1 MYSEWASLHREI
13 QCDKANQSV
22 LHKFPEFAGKEI
34 ACSVVKHLAKTFSTP
49 SSNADLQDDKDVK
62 WTMEVLC
69 FGLSL
74 PLTEHEAIRDCVNIY
89 CDWLTALTTPL
100 ESVPKPIIENPNLYS
115 REIIHHLLNLFV
127 PRDGSSVD
135 LVKRQSALC
144 QRVLR
149 SIENVALESALLTR
163 DTWETLLKFLLAAN
177 DSLLAPPAE
186 KADIAEH
193 LCERVLSVLFEIW
206 ILACARCF
214 PSPSLWK
221 TFRNMCICWRHH
233 DALIQQWHRVNHAL
247 LSRLLK
253 FMYGPD
259 YPELQIPEEDLHL
272 IPAEMTNDCIAQ
284 SWFRFLH
291 ILQNPVDL
299 CHPEI
304 ISKTQKFMEMVLA
317 SKNVIDPS
325 EHECLKSLPL
335 IFCHSMHG
343 ISVMVNAFL
352 GIAQSTKELANSSNA
367 SNTRA
372 NPACTPPGQRKT
384 PMRPFSAVTVPL
396 TQKGSSKSSS
406 TSSNLYKAASSPTP
420 MIGPAQL
427 LLDSSLTMAPSRP
440 RCNSILHLFGAW
452 LFEAALA
459 GVTLHPCHSETA
471 QKPDRRA
478 NSFTES
484 RHSSMVTEHYSEKA
498 RIAVNTYEDG
508 RAEAC
513 GTLCRIFC
521 AHRTGEDILPVYY
534 SRFYI
539 TMYYGLQAGE
549 NMSSQVLSSILFN
562 SCDLLR
568 VDLAGAQILV
578 PYILNALELVISEFK
593 CITRETIPEVDLRK
607 ACFHLLLSMLCLPL
621 HFKDLEIKDI
631 LSSPETGDKKISFIS
646 LKRKITELLLRAL
659 FSEVDATNTQM
670 LLGGLMLLVQDLAL
684 YEEAEYL
691 AVQPQ
696 QQDIC
701 LNDSDMSSDYSKS
714 SNTSSSTETSY
725 TDSLPKIP
733 PSQLNGFDDNRNS
746 RTFMGLKNLPGSGSS
761 IYTYFK
767 CELKDNTDTA
777 HGLFGHATS
786 LVCNRLMASW
796 KSDLNTA
803 LAAMELL
810 SGLAKVKVKPPNTSM
825 SKRTVKWICDFI
837 VYQCSRPATSHSR
850 DLHSMIVAAFKC
862 LKLWLVEHSCLLYD
876 KECLHNVLEVVEL
889 GISGSKSQHRATDIP
904 KYKGEKQLKPAS
916 MRVKDAAEEV
926 LTCIIDQVGAFPPPC
941 GPESLFSLLDEQALL
956 KYARGTSLPEHGSP
970 FRYFVLENSIIL
982 GLLEQPLGNVQDP
995 LPTVTA
1001 LIRGPFGRH
1010 AWTMQLRHQPRSQDN
1025 ASNLAE
1031 VQRPQPME
1039 NIGFK
1044 HNVKHRYFPEIV
1056 ETIVPTKLEMSIP
1069 TMESIVTEK
1078 TAAELDVL
1086 RQLID
1091 TQVAFENKVA
1101 EQYSEKLKN
1110 QVHPNPI
1117 TECKPPKICHEFQ
1130 TARLFLSHYGFLSLE
1145 ALKESSNSSLPPA
1158 LVLLASNNSALFTD
1172 LETLDGIPSRD
1183 SDTVHV
1189 FYMKPGQ
1196 KAPEEIL
1203 RNVLSN
1209 TNVQPQFLEFLRSLG
1224 WPVFVRKHAGWTGHV
1239 STSWKVINE
1248 DDIHDYDSP
1257 TNTGGSIYG
1266 GRQQV
1271 LYWADVS
1278 SEIAFVVP
1286 STDSCMNNRSSTG
1299 PNDQSLEKNNISNV
1313 GERISIG
1320 PDLNLTKPKS
1330 LGLVGDKNGK
1340 EKESPGSPPEIP
1352 VIRGKKYGRHSS
1364 LAIGPDTRVYV
1375 VCFKNYQKNIS
1386 IICFFF
1392 FVFHCFSL
1400 SLFLSPFS
1408 LSLFL
1413 SPFSLSLFLS
1423 PFSLSLF
1430 LSPFSLSLFLSPF
1443 SFPFFFPFF
1452 LSFFF
1457 PFFSFLFSFP
1467 FSLSLFSFSFFSFPF
1482 SFSFFSFPFSFS
1494 FFSFP
1499 FSFSFFSFPFSF
1511 SFFSFPFSFSFSLS
1525 FFSFFFSFP
1534 FFFLS
1539 LFSFLFLSPFLFP
1552 FFFLL
1557 FFLFPFSF
1565 SFFSSLSLVFFSSSS
1580 RSTEMLSYTNTGL
1593 EQHANSGGS
1602 TGSSITR
1609 TQEIYV
1615 IFIHALQNGLFRVR
1629 MQGQSKR
1636 VSMAIPLVDGMVVSR
1651 RSLGT
1656 LVRQTAINICRRK
1669 RLESELYQPPHVRR
1683 KLKIQD
1689 IVNKYRSKM
1698 TAPEF
1703 YAAIF
1708 QDVLK

>member
-186 KADIAEH
+186 KEFSPQTADIAEH

-367 SNTRA
+367 SNTRT

-593 CITRETIPEVDLRK
+593 CITLETIPEVDLRK

-631 LSSPETGDKKISFIS
+631 LSSPETEDKKISFIS

-889 GISGSKSQHRATDIP
+889 GISGSKSQHRATDVP

-956 KYARGTSLPEHGSP
+956 KYARGTSLPEQGSP

-1010 AWTMQLRHQPRSQDN
+1010 AWTMQLRHQPRSQEN

-1031 VQRPQPME
+1031 VQRPQPVE

-1101 EQYSEKLKN
+1101 EQYSEKMKN
-1110 QVHPNPI
+1110 QVHPNPV

-1375 VCFKNYQKNIS
+1375 VW
-1386 IICFFF
+1386 
-1392 FVFHCFSL
+1392 L
-1400 SLFLSPFS
+1400 E
-1408 LSLFL
+1408 
-1413 SPFSLSLFLS
+1413 
-1423 PFSLSLF
+1423 
-1430 LSPFSLSLFLSPF
+1430 
-1443 SFPFFFPFF
+1443 SFEDSDNFP
-1452 LSFFF
+1452 
-1457 PFFSFLFSFP
+1457 
-1467 FSLSLFSFSFFSFPF
+1467 
-1482 SFSFFSFPFSFS
+1482 
-1494 FFSFP
+1494 
-1499 FSFSFFSFPFSF
+1499 
-1511 SFFSFPFSFSFSLS
+1511 
-1525 FFSFFFSFP
+1525 
-1534 FFFLS
+1534 
-1539 LFSFLFLSPFLFP
+1539 
-1552 FFFLL
+1552 
-1557 FFLFPFSF
+1557 
-1565 SFFSSLSLVFFSSSS
+1565 
-1580 RSTEMLSYTNTGL
+1580 STEMLSYTNTGL

-1708 QDVLK
+1708 QDVPK

>member
-186 KADIAEH
+186 KDDIGLSSPDIAEH

-367 SNTRA
+367 SNTRT

-593 CITRETIPEVDLRK
+593 CITLETIPEVDLRK

-631 LSSPETGDKKISFIS
+631 LSSPETGDKKNF
-646 LKRKITELLLRAL
+646 
-659 FSEVDATNTQM
+659 FYFTQ
-670 LLGGLMLLVQDLAL
+670 
-684 YEEAEYL
+684 
-691 AVQPQ
+691 
-696 QQDIC
+696 
-701 LNDSDMSSDYSKS
+701 
-714 SNTSSSTETSY
+714 
-725 TDSLPKIP
+725 
-733 PSQLNGFDDNRNS
+733 
-746 RTFMGLKNLPGSGSS
+746 
-761 IYTYFK
+761 
-767 CELKDNTDTA
+767 
-777 HGLFGHATS
+777 
-786 LVCNRLMASW
+786 
-796 KSDLNTA
+796 
-803 LAAMELL
+803 
-810 SGLAKVKVKPPNTSM
+810 
-825 SKRTVKWICDFI
+825 
-837 VYQCSRPATSHSR
+837 
-850 DLHSMIVAAFKC
+850 
-862 LKLWLVEHSCLLYD
+862 
-876 KECLHNVLEVVEL
+876 
-889 GISGSKSQHRATDIP
+889 
-904 KYKGEKQLKPAS
+904 
-916 MRVKDAAEEV
+916 
-926 LTCIIDQVGAFPPPC
+926 
-941 GPESLFSLLDEQALL
+941 
-956 KYARGTSLPEHGSP
+956 
-970 FRYFVLENSIIL
+970 
-982 GLLEQPLGNVQDP
+982 
-995 LPTVTA
+995 
-1001 LIRGPFGRH
+1001 
-1010 AWTMQLRHQPRSQDN
+1010 
-1025 ASNLAE
+1025 
-1031 VQRPQPME
+1031 
-1039 NIGFK
+1039 
-1044 HNVKHRYFPEIV
+1044 
-1056 ETIVPTKLEMSIP
+1056 
-1069 TMESIVTEK
+1069 
-1078 TAAELDVL
+1078 
-1086 RQLID
+1086 
-1091 TQVAFENKVA
+1091 TQ
-1101 EQYSEKLKN
+1101 
-1110 QVHPNPI
+1110 
-1117 TECKPPKICHEFQ
+1117 
-1130 TARLFLSHYGFLSLE
+1130 
-1145 ALKESSNSSLPPA
+1145 
-1158 LVLLASNNSALFTD
+1158 
-1172 LETLDGIPSRD
+1172 
-1183 SDTVHV
+1183 
-1189 FYMKPGQ
+1189 
-1196 KAPEEIL
+1196 
-1203 RNVLSN
+1203 
-1209 TNVQPQFLEFLRSLG
+1209 
-1224 WPVFVRKHAGWTGHV
+1224 
-1239 STSWKVINE
+1239 
-1248 DDIHDYDSP
+1248 
-1257 TNTGGSIYG
+1257 
-1266 GRQQV
+1266 
-1271 LYWADVS
+1271 
-1278 SEIAFVVP
+1278 
-1286 STDSCMNNRSSTG
+1286 
-1299 PNDQSLEKNNISNV
+1299 
-1313 GERISIG
+1313 
-1320 PDLNLTKPKS
+1320 
-1330 LGLVGDKNGK
+1330 
-1340 EKESPGSPPEIP
+1340 
-1352 VIRGKKYGRHSS
+1352 
-1364 LAIGPDTRVYV
+1364 
-1375 VCFKNYQKNIS
+1375 NY
-1386 IICFFF
+1386 
-1392 FVFHCFSL
+1392 
-1400 SLFLSPFS
+1400 
-1408 LSLFL
+1408 
-1413 SPFSLSLFLS
+1413 
-1423 PFSLSLF
+1423 
-1430 LSPFSLSLFLSPF
+1430 
-1443 SFPFFFPFF
+1443 
-1452 LSFFF
+1452 
-1457 PFFSFLFSFP
+1457 
-1467 FSLSLFSFSFFSFPF
+1467 
-1482 SFSFFSFPFSFS
+1482 
-1494 FFSFP
+1494 
-1499 FSFSFFSFPFSF
+1499 
-1511 SFFSFPFSFSFSLS
+1511 
-1525 FFSFFFSFP
+1525 
-1534 FFFLS
+1534 
-1539 LFSFLFLSPFLFP
+1539 
-1552 FFFLL
+1552 
-1557 FFLFPFSF
+1557 
-1565 SFFSSLSLVFFSSSS
+1565 
-1580 RSTEMLSYTNTGL
+1580 
-1593 EQHANSGGS
+1593 
-1602 TGSSITR
+1602 
-1609 TQEIYV
+1609 
-1615 IFIHALQNGLFRVR
+1615 
-1629 MQGQSKR
+1629 
-1636 VSMAIPLVDGMVVSR
+1636 
-1651 RSLGT
+1651 
-1656 LVRQTAINICRRK
+1656 
-1669 RLESELYQPPHVRR
+1669 
-1683 KLKIQD
+1683 
-1689 IVNKYRSKM
+1689 
-1698 TAPEF
+1698 
-1703 YAAIF
+1703 
-1708 QDVLK
+1708 

>member
-1 MYSEWASLHREI
+1 
-13 QCDKANQSV
+13 
-22 LHKFPEFAGKEI
+22 
-34 ACSVVKHLAKTFSTP
+34 
-49 SSNADLQDDKDVK
+49 
-62 WTMEVLC
+62 
-69 FGLSL
+69 
-74 PLTEHEAIRDCVNIY
+74 
-89 CDWLTALTTPL
+89 
-100 ESVPKPIIENPNLYS
+100 
-115 REIIHHLLNLFV
+115 
-127 PRDGSSVD
+127 
-135 LVKRQSALC
+135 
-144 QRVLR
+144 
-149 SIENVALESALLTR
+149 
-163 DTWETLLKFLLAAN
+163 
-177 DSLLAPPAE
+177 
-186 KADIAEH
+186 
-193 LCERVLSVLFEIW
+193 
-206 ILACARCF
+206 
-214 PSPSLWK
+214 
-221 TFRNMCICWRHH
+221 
-233 DALIQQWHRVNHAL
+233 
-247 LSRLLK
+247 
-253 FMYGPD
+253 
-259 YPELQIPEEDLHL
+259 
-272 IPAEMTNDCIAQ
+272 
-284 SWFRFLH
+284 
-291 ILQNPVDL
+291 
-299 CHPEI
+299 
-304 ISKTQKFMEMVLA
+304 
-317 SKNVIDPS
+317 
-325 EHECLKSLPL
+325 
-335 IFCHSMHG
+335 
-343 ISVMVNAFL
+343 MVNAFL

-367 SNTRA
+367 SNTRT

-593 CITRETIPEVDLRK
+593 CITLETIPEVDLRK

-733 PSQLNGFDDNRNS
+733 PSQLNGFD
-746 RTFMGLKNLPGSGSS
+746 
-761 IYTYFK
+761 
-767 CELKDNTDTA
+767 TA

-889 GISGSKSQHRATDIP
+889 GISGSKSQHRATDVP

-956 KYARGTSLPEHGSP
+956 KYARGTSLPEQGSP

-1010 AWTMQLRHQPRSQDN
+1010 AWTMQLRHQPRSQEN

-1031 VQRPQPME
+1031 VQRPQPVE

-1101 EQYSEKLKN
+1101 EQYSEKMKN
-1110 QVHPNPI
+1110 QVHPNPV

-1375 VCFKNYQKNIS
+1375 VW
-1386 IICFFF
+1386 
-1392 FVFHCFSL
+1392 L
-1400 SLFLSPFS
+1400 E
-1408 LSLFL
+1408 
-1413 SPFSLSLFLS
+1413 
-1423 PFSLSLF
+1423 
-1430 LSPFSLSLFLSPF
+1430 
-1443 SFPFFFPFF
+1443 SFEDSDNFP
-1452 LSFFF
+1452 
-1457 PFFSFLFSFP
+1457 
-1467 FSLSLFSFSFFSFPF
+1467 
-1482 SFSFFSFPFSFS
+1482 
-1494 FFSFP
+1494 
-1499 FSFSFFSFPFSF
+1499 
-1511 SFFSFPFSFSFSLS
+1511 
-1525 FFSFFFSFP
+1525 
-1534 FFFLS
+1534 
-1539 LFSFLFLSPFLFP
+1539 
-1552 FFFLL
+1552 
-1557 FFLFPFSF
+1557 
-1565 SFFSSLSLVFFSSSS
+1565 
-1580 RSTEMLSYTNTGL
+1580 STEMLSYTNTGL

-1708 QDVLK
+1708 QDVPK

>member
-367 SNTRA
+367 SNTRT

-593 CITRETIPEVDLRK
+593 CITLETIPEVDLRK

-889 GISGSKSQHRATDIP
+889 GISGSKSQHRATDVP

-956 KYARGTSLPEHGSP
+956 KYARGTSLPEQGSP

-1010 AWTMQLRHQPRSQDN
+1010 AWTMQLRHQPRSQEN

-1031 VQRPQPME
+1031 VQRPQPVE

-1101 EQYSEKLKN
+1101 EQYSEKMKN
-1110 QVHPNPI
+1110 QVHPNPV

-1375 VCFKNYQKNIS
+1375 VW
-1386 IICFFF
+1386 
-1392 FVFHCFSL
+1392 L
-1400 SLFLSPFS
+1400 E
-1408 LSLFL
+1408 
-1413 SPFSLSLFLS
+1413 
-1423 PFSLSLF
+1423 
-1430 LSPFSLSLFLSPF
+1430 
-1443 SFPFFFPFF
+1443 SFEDSDNFP
-1452 LSFFF
+1452 
-1457 PFFSFLFSFP
+1457 
-1467 FSLSLFSFSFFSFPF
+1467 
-1482 SFSFFSFPFSFS
+1482 
-1494 FFSFP
+1494 
-1499 FSFSFFSFPFSF
+1499 
-1511 SFFSFPFSFSFSLS
+1511 
-1525 FFSFFFSFP
+1525 
-1534 FFFLS
+1534 
-1539 LFSFLFLSPFLFP
+1539 
-1552 FFFLL
+1552 
-1557 FFLFPFSF
+1557 
-1565 SFFSSLSLVFFSSSS
+1565 
-1580 RSTEMLSYTNTGL
+1580 STEMLSYTNTGL

-1708 QDVLK
+1708 QDVPK

>member
-1 MYSEWASLHREI
+1 
-13 QCDKANQSV
+13 
-22 LHKFPEFAGKEI
+22 
-34 ACSVVKHLAKTFSTP
+34 
-49 SSNADLQDDKDVK
+49 
-62 WTMEVLC
+62 
-69 FGLSL
+69 
-74 PLTEHEAIRDCVNIY
+74 
-89 CDWLTALTTPL
+89 
-100 ESVPKPIIENPNLYS
+100 
-115 REIIHHLLNLFV
+115 
-127 PRDGSSVD
+127 
-135 LVKRQSALC
+135 
-144 QRVLR
+144 
-149 SIENVALESALLTR
+149 
-163 DTWETLLKFLLAAN
+163 
-177 DSLLAPPAE
+177 
-186 KADIAEH
+186 
-193 LCERVLSVLFEIW
+193 
-206 ILACARCF
+206 
-214 PSPSLWK
+214 
-221 TFRNMCICWRHH
+221 
-233 DALIQQWHRVNHAL
+233 
-247 LSRLLK
+247 
-253 FMYGPD
+253 
-259 YPELQIPEEDLHL
+259 
-272 IPAEMTNDCIAQ
+272 
-284 SWFRFLH
+284 
-291 ILQNPVDL
+291 
-299 CHPEI
+299 
-304 ISKTQKFMEMVLA
+304 
-317 SKNVIDPS
+317 
-325 EHECLKSLPL
+325 
-335 IFCHSMHG
+335 
-343 ISVMVNAFL
+343 
-352 GIAQSTKELANSSNA
+352 
-367 SNTRA
+367 
-372 NPACTPPGQRKT
+372 
-384 PMRPFSAVTVPL
+384 
-396 TQKGSSKSSS
+396 
-406 TSSNLYKAASSPTP
+406 
-420 MIGPAQL
+420 
-427 LLDSSLTMAPSRP
+427 
-440 RCNSILHLFGAW
+440 
-452 LFEAALA
+452 
-459 GVTLHPCHSETA
+459 
-471 QKPDRRA
+471 
-478 NSFTES
+478 
-484 RHSSMVTEHYSEKA
+484 
-498 RIAVNTYEDG
+498 
-508 RAEAC
+508 
-513 GTLCRIFC
+513 
-521 AHRTGEDILPVYY
+521 
-534 SRFYI
+534 
-539 TMYYGLQAGE
+539 
-549 NMSSQVLSSILFN
+549 
-562 SCDLLR
+562 
-568 VDLAGAQILV
+568 
-578 PYILNALELVISEFK
+578 
-593 CITRETIPEVDLRK
+593 
-607 ACFHLLLSMLCLPL
+607 
-621 HFKDLEIKDI
+621 
-631 LSSPETGDKKISFIS
+631 
-646 LKRKITELLLRAL
+646 
-659 FSEVDATNTQM
+659 
-670 LLGGLMLLVQDLAL
+670 
-684 YEEAEYL
+684 
-691 AVQPQ
+691 
-696 QQDIC
+696 
-701 LNDSDMSSDYSKS
+701 
-714 SNTSSSTETSY
+714 
-725 TDSLPKIP
+725 
-733 PSQLNGFDDNRNS
+733 
-746 RTFMGLKNLPGSGSS
+746 
-761 IYTYFK
+761 
-767 CELKDNTDTA
+767 
-777 HGLFGHATS
+777 
-786 LVCNRLMASW
+786 
-796 KSDLNTA
+796 
-803 LAAMELL
+803 
-810 SGLAKVKVKPPNTSM
+810 
-825 SKRTVKWICDFI
+825 
-837 VYQCSRPATSHSR
+837 
-850 DLHSMIVAAFKC
+850 
-862 LKLWLVEHSCLLYD
+862 
-876 KECLHNVLEVVEL
+876 
-889 GISGSKSQHRATDIP
+889 
-904 KYKGEKQLKPAS
+904 

-956 KYARGTSLPEHGSP
+956 KYARGTSLPEQGSP

-1010 AWTMQLRHQPRSQDN
+1010 AWTMQLRHQPRSQEN

-1031 VQRPQPME
+1031 VQRPQPVE

-1101 EQYSEKLKN
+1101 EQYSEKMKN
-1110 QVHPNPI
+1110 QVHPNPV

-1375 VCFKNYQKNIS
+1375 VW
-1386 IICFFF
+1386 
-1392 FVFHCFSL
+1392 L
-1400 SLFLSPFS
+1400 E
-1408 LSLFL
+1408 
-1413 SPFSLSLFLS
+1413 
-1423 PFSLSLF
+1423 
-1430 LSPFSLSLFLSPF
+1430 
-1443 SFPFFFPFF
+1443 SFEDSDNFP
-1452 LSFFF
+1452 
-1457 PFFSFLFSFP
+1457 
-1467 FSLSLFSFSFFSFPF
+1467 
-1482 SFSFFSFPFSFS
+1482 
-1494 FFSFP
+1494 
-1499 FSFSFFSFPFSF
+1499 
-1511 SFFSFPFSFSFSLS
+1511 
-1525 FFSFFFSFP
+1525 
-1534 FFFLS
+1534 
-1539 LFSFLFLSPFLFP
+1539 
-1552 FFFLL
+1552 
-1557 FFLFPFSF
+1557 
-1565 SFFSSLSLVFFSSSS
+1565 
-1580 RSTEMLSYTNTGL
+1580 STEMLSYTNTGL

-1708 QDVLK
+1708 QDVPK